1 MSMSEPLTIE
11 QYNEEIANLKCK
23 LAKINKIAN
32 EAQVN
37 PSNWRKDW
45 QRSEWIKVRDL
56 STVQ

>member
-1 MSMSEPLTIE
+1 MSEPLTIE

-56 STVQ
+56 STV